1 MTVPEI
7 TVRNLQRKIS
17 VNVAELEEF
26 AGNAMQHSLQLHQRK
41 RTDLRKLNEIFI
53 WLISDR
59 RMALLHRKFLGQSG
73 PTDVL
78 TFQHG
83 EIFISVDTAR
93 RHARAFGNSF
103 LRELK
108 LYIVHGLLHLHG
120 FDDQT
125 ASEAHKM
132 KTAQEKILAVHCH
145 VERSETSVD
154 FCVPNWKH
162 GQRSFA
168 PLRMTIASRAVG
180 LLDLELHRFELTA
193 AYVSVFYER

>member
-17 VNVAELEEF
+17 VNVAQLEKF
-26 AGNAMQHSLQLHQRK
+26 AGNAVQHSLQLQK
-41 RTDLRKLNEIFI
+41 GKQTDLRKSGEVSV

-59 RMALLHRKFLGQSG
+59 RLALLHRKFLGQSG

-93 RHARAFGNSF
+93 RHARAFGNS
-103 LRELK
+103 LPRELK

-125 ASEAHKM
+125 PSEAHKM
-132 KTAQEKILAVHCH
+132 KAAQERILRICSGA
-145 VERSETSVD
+145 
-154 FCVPNWKH
+154 
-162 GQRSFA
+162 
-168 PLRMTIASRAVG
+168 L
-180 LLDLELHRFELTA
+180 
-193 AYVSVFYER
+193 